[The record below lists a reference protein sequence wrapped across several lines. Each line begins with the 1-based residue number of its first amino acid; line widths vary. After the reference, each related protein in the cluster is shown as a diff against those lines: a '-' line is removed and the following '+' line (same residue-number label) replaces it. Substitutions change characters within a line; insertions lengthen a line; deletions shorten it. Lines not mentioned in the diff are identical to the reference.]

1 MKGPAGAWPGAAL
14 LWLIAVGSLPGL
26 TSREGGVRTGD
37 APLPRRGLAFAPLRG
52 GGDAAEPRA
61 GAGQGDADEDAWADK
76 DAWAGGE
83 HFSKVL

>member
-1 MKGPAGAWPGAAL
+1 VSMMKAAAAL
-14 LWLIAVGSLPGL
+14 LWLIAVGTLPGL
-26 TSREGGVRTGD
+26 ASREGGARTGN

-52 GGDAAEPRA
+52 GGDASAPRA
-61 GAGQGDADEDAWADK
+61 GAGHIGAADE